1 MSYRRAPGV
10 FPGAGWCVTALVSGD
25 FSVPAFGSGLQVT
38 PSGPQCPRLR
48 RVPVILRACSRRTAR
63 RVTALI
69 SGDFFVP
76 ALGSGFRVT
85 PSDP

>member
-48 RVPVILRACSRRTAR
+48 RVPVILSLRL
-63 RVTALI
+63 RVPGNTFRSI
-69 SGDFFVP
+69 VSYVP
-76 ALGSGFRVT
+76 DLRCVSQ
-85 PSDP
+85 